1 MRAKLRDEIASI
13 LFDELIIDAA
23 RQEQDAL
30 EFLLA
35 DLTKALP
42 DLTDKHRT
50 DIESAATMYATAL
63 AEAAFLAGLAAG
75 GDLHSLICK

>member
-13 LFDELIIDAA
+13 L
-23 RQEQDAL
+23 
-30 EFLLA
+30 
-35 DLTKALP
+35 
-42 DLTDKHRT
+42 T

-75 GDLHSLICK
+75 GDLRSLICK